1 VDAMDST
8 GSANTNHLL
17 SFLDEDNNIVE
28 ENDDTNASHSSTIV
42 GMCLVATYVIV
53 VLFGFVTMRK
63 ELGQLCTR
71 LFNTTRRNRT
81 SRESGATST
90 LNDIIFDPEEEQRA
104 NLEESLLSSANE

>member
-63 ELGQLCTR
+63 ELGQVR
-71 LFNTTRRNRT
+71 V
-81 SRESGATST
+81 S
-90 LNDIIFDPEEEQRA
+90 
-104 NLEESLLSSANE
+104 